1 MPKIVINIPLETN
14 KELKILALK
23 NGRSLSQFIP
33 RYLTQCIKNSVVSFD
48 KDGEMI
54 FSNPSTSTSFALDPT
69 SLPEGA
75 TATAT
80 VKVKAQKPL
89 TPEEIEEQKRQTFLN
104 KCKQMLGEKT
114 YKNWEPDIVREFI
127 VLTPDSNYY
136 NDAERIPDKGIRM
149 AYSMSEDKQDKYI
162 ADIKAY
168 IDHEEGR

>member
-1 MPKIVINIPLETN
+1 MSKVQIDIPEEFYKKLKVQATEHCQSLRKYILYNLMQLADNKLKYVAEGSVITT
-14 KELKILALK
+14 K
-23 NGRSLSQFIP
+23 
-33 RYLTQCIKNSVVSFD
+33 TTT
-48 KDGEMI
+48 
-54 FSNPSTSTSFALDPT
+54 TSS
-69 SLPEGA
+69 
-75 TATAT
+75 
-80 VKVKAQKPL
+80 L

-104 KCKQMLGEKT
+104 KCKQVLGEKT

-127 VLTPDSNYY
+127 VLTPDSSYY